1 MLLLRLWGVKQ
12 FSCGL
17 VNYNQ
22 EWTEYRLGHA
32 SPACYEYLLTIFVG
46 LRLRGTDLKPLG
58 SLWEVGEVVE
68 FVAVVV
74 EVVEFVVAAVVG
86 VVEFVVVEW

>member
-1 MLLLRLWGVKQ
+1 ML
-12 FSCGL
+12 
-17 VNYNQ
+17 
-22 EWTEYRLGHA
+22 E
-32 SPACYEYLLTIFVG
+32 
-46 LRLRGTDLKPLG
+46 
-58 SLWEVGEVVE
+58 LWEVGEAVE